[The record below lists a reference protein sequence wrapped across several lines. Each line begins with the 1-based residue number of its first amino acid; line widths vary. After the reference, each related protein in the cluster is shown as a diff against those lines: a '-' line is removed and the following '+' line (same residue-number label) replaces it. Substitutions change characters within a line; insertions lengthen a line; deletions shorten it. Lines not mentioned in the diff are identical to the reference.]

1 MKKSKKNIM
10 KLSVIGIFGSLAF
23 VLMILSIP
31 IVGPYELDFSEV
43 PVMIGAFAY
52 GPVVGFLIEAIKIFL
67 DVTIGGASKT
77 AYVGELANFII
88 GLSFVLPASFIYFRR
103 KTRKQAIIGLAVGV
117 LVMTITGALMNAF
130 VLLPL
135 YAELWF
141 GDSLSSLL
149 AVYNFNSLFKFIIFA
164 TVPFNLLKGISVSV
178 IILLIYKRVSMIIKA
193 KDSEDFEE
201 IN

>member
-43 PVMIGAFAY
+43 PVMLGAFAY
-52 GPVVGFLIEAIKIFL
+52 GPVVGFLIEGIKIFL

-103 KTRKQAIIGLAVGV
+103 KTKKQAVIGLAVGV
-117 LVMTITGALMNAF
+117 IVMTITGALMNAF

-141 GDSLSSLL
+141 GDSLTALL

-164 TVPFNLLKGISVSV
+164 TVPFNLLKGISVSI

>member
-1 MKKSKKNIM
+1 M
-10 KLSVIGIFGSLAF
+10 LT
-23 VLMILSIP
+23 
-31 IVGPYELDFSEV
+31 
-43 PVMIGAFAY
+43 

-103 KTRKQAIIGLAVGV
+103 KTKKQAVIGLAVGV

-141 GDSLSSLL
+141 GDSLSALL

>member
-43 PVMIGAFAY
+43 PVMLGAFAY
-52 GPVVGFLIEAIKIFL
+52 GPVVGFLIEGIKIFL

-103 KTRKQAIIGLAVGV
+103 KTKKQAVIGLAVGV
-117 LVMTITGALMNAF
+117 IVMTITGALMNAF

-141 GDSLSSLL
+141 GDSLTALL

-164 TVPFNLLKGISVSV
+164 TVPFNLLKGISVSI
-178 IILLIYKRVSMIIKA
+178 IILLIYKRVSIIIKA

>member
-43 PVMIGAFAY
+43 PVMLGAFAY

-103 KTRKQAIIGLAVGV
+103 KTKKQAVIGLAVGV
-117 LVMTITGALMNAF
+117 IVMTITGALMNAF

-141 GDSLSSLL
+141 GDSLTALL

-164 TVPFNLLKGISVSV
+164 TVPFNLLKGISVSI
-178 IILLIYKRVSMIIKA
+178 IILLIYKRVSIIIKA